1 MNGKIERKT
10 LRLKHF
16 DYSSNGLY
24 FITVCTYGK
33 ENYFGS
39 ITDGEMHLSSCGKI
53 AEEEIAV
60 VNRKRQGQFIEI
72 TKYVIMPNHIHFI
85 ISIFK
90 PDIFHEYKQEK
101 FSKTVPESVSSVV
114 RSYKAA
120 VTKRVHEKSDGFN
133 MPGRIWQPRYYDH
146 IIRNEESF
154 EKIYEYIETNPLRW
168 DKDKFFR

>member
-1 MNGKIERKT
+1 MNGKVERKVS
-10 LRLKHF
+10 RLKHF

-33 ENYFGS
+33 ENYFGK
-39 ITDGEMHLSSCGKI
+39 IIDGRMYLSPCGKI

-60 VNRKRQGQFIEI
+60 VNQKRQGQFIKI

-85 ISIFK
+85 INIFK
-90 PDIFHEYKQEK
+90 PDIFHEYKQEA
-101 FSKTVPESVSSVV
+101 FSEPASESVSSVM

-120 VTKRVHEKSDGFN
+120 VTKKVREVSDGVN
-133 MPGRIWQPRYYDH
+133 MPERIWQSRYYDH
-146 IIRNEESF
+146 IIRNDESYA
-154 EKIYEYIETNPLRW
+154 KIYEYIETNPLRW